1 MNRAHVM
8 CAWGVLA
15 GVTMLLPG
23 SALAEG
29 PAAAAPAAAQVAPA
43 VRNAAYLKIDG
54 VPGSSTDPQHSG
66 WIEISSFSWGATNT
80 SSDAQGRGGGTGKAK
95 LSDIQITKKVD
106 AASPVLFQALTSGR
120 HYKEV
125 VIELRKSGGQGSPY
139 YRVTMSDVLVAAD
152 KTSAGDRP
160 TEALTL
166 NFTKIEVK
174 SSQQKSDGTP
184 GAFTTAPDGW
194 DIQSNVKI

>member
-1 MNRAHVM
+1 
-8 CAWGVLA
+8 VLA

-29 PAAAAPAAAQVAPA
+29 PAAAAPAAAQVATA
-43 VRNAAYLKIDG
+43 ARNAAYLKIDG
-54 VPGSSTDPQHSG
+54 VPGSSTDPQHAG
-66 WIEISSFSWGATNT
+66 WIEVSSFSWGASNT
-80 SSDAQGRGGGTGKAK
+80 EAAAQGSGGATGKAK
-95 LSDIQITKKVD
+95 LSSIQITKKLD
-106 AASPVLFQALTSGR
+106 AASPVLFQALSTGR

-139 YRVTMSDVLVAAD
+139 YQVTMTDVLVAAD

-160 TEALTL
+160 TESLTL

-184 GAFTTAPDGW
+184 GTYTTAPDGW
-194 DIQSNVKI
+194 DIRSNVKI